1 MRRILVVGGLAL
13 GIALSIG
20 RLDAQRTSQA
30 PSNAPA
36 EQWPHYQ
43 HNSNFSPLTQITPEN
58 VNRLTKA
65 WTFNYGAGTVDNVP
79 FVSLDYRFQVQPLVI
94 DDVMYVSTP
103 ASETDRNL
111 ASTVTAL
118 EPETGKVIWQYKSP
132 RHIHGRGLAYWKG
145 TATIGPRLFFA
156 TDKGHLMG
164 LDLKTGQLAHG
175 FGNGGEVDVYV
186 GVTSPNV
193 PENRRD
199 TFTVPNPVTVFKN
212 LLITGARP
220 GELPPPQP
228 RGDIR
233 AWDAATG
240 KLVWSFHTVPWP
252 GEPHHEDWPGDTWK
266 DRSGCNVW
274 SNLTADET
282 TGLVFGATGDANRA
296 VKGSNLYCNSLIAL
310 DAQTGRL
317 KWFHQLVHHDASDW
331 DMPTPPILIDVK
343 INGRSVPAVLQT
355 GKLHF
360 VYMFDRV
367 TGKPLY
373 EVVEKPV
380 HRTGV
385 PDDEN
390 WPTQPFPVKTPP
402 TGRLG
407 MTRADINK
415 MTPEIEK
422 FCGDFWDQNH
432 ILPSGPLDRPAQ
444 NEAMVTFG
452 APVGAWGPL
461 SFNPQLG
468 YVFLNVTN
476 SGNYHP
482 AGAPVSRGFGL
493 GNAGE
498 DAPPSAAGRGGGG
511 RDATPGG
518 GRGRG
523 GAGGGTGAFS
533 YKLPSGKTVP
543 CIAPPYGA
551 LVAVDA
557 NSGDIAWSVPL
568 GINEELAEFGDAGL
582 KSGIRNIGGS
592 IATASGLVFIGATV
606 DRRFRAFD
614 AKTGKELWVTELPAN
629 GNATPITYMGKDGA
643 QYVVIAAAGGG
654 PAARNMT
661 TSDAVVAF
669 KLAPAQGGGTG
680 SAATAPGQGRG
691 GRGGAQQPD
700 PWPGQKHLLAVAD
713 VLTGFHHDSISH
725 ALATVEQI
733 GRKSGAYMTMI
744 RTDSQLM
751 TKGQVA
757 GVGRYEGRGVNARTL
772 GYYDAIFMLPSG
784 YGTLTDQQ
792 KADLLSFV
800 RDEGK
805 GLIVGHA
812 TGVAFT
818 DWPEFGEMVGGYM
831 DSEFNANARVIVED
845 PKFPGAMAWGSPTF
859 MFNDQHPVFKAPYS
873 RDKVHVIMR
882 LDPDSLDS
890 QNRARRPDGD
900 FPVVWA
906 RQYGKGRVFNV
917 GWGHPET
924 TWGDPHFQTMMLE
937 GIKWAMGV
945 AQADVTPRPF
955 PKSAAAQAAAP
966 AAAAP
971 QAAMSETA
979 AKDPLPEDVGKS
991 TVQKICGDCHAIEQ
1005 AISIRGTARD
1015 WKDTVDLMIDRGA
1028 NGTPEELQTVVK
1040 YLSKHFGPK

>member
-1 MRRILVVGGLAL
+1 MRRILVIGVPVVVAVLAL
-13 GIALSIG
+13 T
-20 RLDAQRTSQA
+20 RVQAQRT
-30 PSNAPA
+30 PA
-36 EQWPHYQ
+36 ESWPNYQ

-58 VNRLTKA
+58 VTRLTKA
-65 WTFNYGAGTVDNVP
+65 WTFNYGGGNLENVP
-79 FVSLDYRFQVQPLVI
+79 FVGLDYRFQVQPLVI
-94 DDVMYVSTP
+94 DDVMYFSTP
-103 ASETDRNL
+103 ASERDPNL
-111 ASTVTAL
+111 LSTVTAL
-118 EPETGKVIWQYKSP
+118 EPETGRVIWQYKSP
-132 RHIHGRGLAYWKG
+132 RRIHGRGLAYWKG
-145 TATIGPRLFFA
+145 SAATGPRLFFA
-156 TDKGHLMG
+156 TDKGYLMG
-164 LDLKTGQLAHG
+164 LDLKTGQLATG
-175 FGNGGEVDVYV
+175 FGKGGEVDVYV
-186 GVTSPNV
+186 GVASPAV
-193 PENRRD
+193 PDNRRD
-199 TFTVPNPVTVFKN
+199 TFTVPNPVTVYKN
-212 LLITGARP
+212 LLITGTRP

-310 DAQTGRL
+310 DAQTGKL

-331 DMPTPPILIDVK
+331 DMPTPPILMDVK

-373 EVVEKPV
+373 EFLEKPV
-380 HRTGV
+380 HRSGT

-390 WPTQPFPVKTPP
+390 WPTQPVPVKTPP
-402 TGRLG
+402 TGLLG
-407 MTRADINK
+407 MSRANINK

-422 FCGDFWDQNH
+422 FCTDFWDQNH
-432 ILPSGPLDRPAQ
+432 LIASGPFDRPAQ

-461 SFNPQLG
+461 SYNPQLG
-468 YVFLNVTN
+468 YVFMNVTTA
-476 SGNYHP
+476 GTYHP
-482 AGAPVSRGFGL
+482 AGAPVPRGFGL
-493 GNAGE
+493 GNPGE
-498 DAPPSAAGRGGGG
+498 DGPPGGGRAGAGPGAGAGGGRGGGG
-511 RDATPGG
+511 
-518 GRGRG
+518 
-523 GAGGGTGAFS
+523 GGGTGAFS
-533 YKLPSGKTVP
+533 YRLPSGKTVS
-543 CIAPPYGA
+543 CVAPPYGS

-568 GINEELAEFGDAGL
+568 GINEELAELGEVGL

-643 QYVVIAAAGGG
+643 QYVVIAAGGGG
-654 PAARNMT
+654 PAARNMAV
-661 TSDAVVAF
+661 SDSVVAF
-669 KLAPAQGGGTG
+669 KLGPAQGRGVAV
-680 SAATAPGQGRG
+680 AAGAGPQGRG
-691 GRGGAQQPD
+691 AGAQQSD

-713 VLTGFHHDSISH
+713 VLSGFHHDSISH

-733 GRKSGAYMTMI
+733 GRRSAAYATMI
-744 RTDSQLM
+744 RTDSQLI
-751 TKGQVA
+751 TKGQIA
-757 GVGRYEGRGVNARTL
+757 GQGRYEGRGVNARTL
-772 GYYDAIFMLPSG
+772 NYYDAIFMLPSG
-784 YGTLTDQQ
+784 FGTLTDQQ

-818 DWPEFGEMVGGYM
+818 NWPEFGEMVGGYM

-845 PKFPGAMAWGSPTF
+845 PKFPGAMAWGAPAF

-873 RDKVHVIMR
+873 RDKVHVVMR
-882 LDPDSLDS
+882 LDPESLSAAD
-890 QNRARRPDGD
+890 RARRPDGD

-917 GWGHPET
+917 GWGHPDA
-924 TWGDPHFQTMMLE
+924 TWDDPHFQAMMLE
-937 GIKWAMGV
+937 GIKWALGV
-945 AQADVTPRPF
+945 LPADVTPRPLSK
-955 PKSAAAQAAAP
+955 PSTSPALAQAV
-966 AAAAP
+966 
-971 QAAMSETA
+971 Q
-979 AKDPLPEDVGKS
+979 KDPLPEGAGKAA
-991 TVQKICGDCHAIEQ
+991 VVKMCGECHAVEQ
-1005 AISIRGTARD
+1005 AVSVRGTEKDWRD
-1015 WKDTVDLMIDRGA
+1015 VVDLMIDRGA
-1028 NGTPEELQTVVK
+1028 SGTPEDIRAVVA